1 MRMRSI
7 TSETALRGLEPIV
20 PLTPQA
26 AQLAEVYW
34 MALTRDVP
42 FSKYGEDDATV
53 AAAGISHV
61 FAHPSCGISPD
72 AISLHLA
79 YRSMYIEG
87 RLT

>member
-1 MRMRSI
+1 VFRMRMRST

-53 AAAGISHV
+53 AAAGI
-61 FAHPSCGISPD
+61 
-72 AISLHLA
+72 
-79 YRSMYIEG
+79 
-87 RLT
+87 